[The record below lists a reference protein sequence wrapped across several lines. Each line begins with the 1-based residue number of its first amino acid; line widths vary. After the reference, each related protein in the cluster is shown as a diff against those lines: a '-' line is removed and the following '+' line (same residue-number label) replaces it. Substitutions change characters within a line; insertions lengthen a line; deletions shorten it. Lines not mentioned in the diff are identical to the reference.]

1 MRVRGSLLRVFHLL
15 DVYLAFR
22 GEGVD
27 RRIQARRAA
36 SLCSGIGLAHLMHEA
51 LPAERPEASMD
62 LVCLEVEAPPQLSN
76 GAGELADHPAL
87 VDVVKNISGSALQI
101 VGCLLQ
107 RLTLQHSLTIAVMD
121 PAIIVQL
128 DQQRRAFCPPLRFED
143 DAVILLRL
151 ALGRLPKPVH
161 QDRQARCGREGIRS
175 ARGVGCVAA
184 RH

>member
-51 LPAERPEASMD
+51 LPAERPQASMD
-62 LVCLEVEAPPQLSN
+62 LVCLEVEAAPQLSN

-87 VDVVKNISGSALQI
+87 VDVVKNISRSALQI

-128 DQQRRAFCPPLRFED
+128 DQQRRAFRPPLRFED

-161 QDRQARCGREGIRS
+161 QDR
-175 ARGVGCVAA
+175 
-184 RH
+184 